1 MPLKKGQA
9 YKFSVKVDNK
19 KFVAVICGRDFIQL
33 ENDGNGLF
41 SGEVTIP
48 SNVKEVKLSVTTS
61 QKGSYEGIATY
72 TVK

>member
-1 MPLKKGQA
+1 MLQKWQT
-9 YKFSVKVDNK
+9 YRFSVKVENK
-19 KFVAVICGRDFIQL
+19 KFVAVIYGKDFIQL

-48 SNVKEVKLSVTTS
+48 SNVKEVKLSVANS